1 MRAVITISSQKEHLA
16 SLPAPPPAARGFGVG
31 VGMGWG
37 AGRAVPMAQASPW
50 DPLALL
56 GWGEWAQLLVSS
68 SPCPITLCRL
78 AGYVALSRLGFNP
91 SPLCVCHAGQEEEE
105 EKG

>member
-31 VGMGWG
+31 VGMEWG

-50 DPLALL
+50 DPLAPL

-68 SPCPITLCRL
+68 GPCPIALCHL
-78 AGYVALSRLGFNP
+78 TGYVALSRLGFNP